1 MSTQSI
7 ISLPP
12 CLEMTSRSIPLL
24 RKYEHESLRDN
35 DSNKI
40 VSSFSSQS
48 NLHKLTETSFPVMS
62 DNPVNVRIF
71 FHAAKMSSARPRK
84 VMYGTFLSS

>member
-12 CLEMTSRSIPLL
+12 SLEMTPRSIPLL
-24 RKYEHESLRDN
+24 KKYDHEGLRDN

-40 VSSFSSQS
+40 LSTFSSQS
-48 NLHKLTETSFPVMS
+48 NLHKLSETSFPIMS

-71 FHAAKMSSARPRK
+71 FHAAKMSSTRPRK
-84 VMYGTFLSS
+84 VIY